1 MAAEQIMGFFQSQ
14 KEYGPK
20 TGIKKQKNKQNA
32 QFLARISCEQLKYD
46 HLML

>member
-14 KEYGPK
+14 KEYEPK

-32 QFLARISCEQLKYD
+32 QFLARFRCDQLKND